1 MLDRNGRAIDYLRIS
16 LTDRCNLRC
25 TYCMPEDGID
35 KKYHEDILRFEE
47 IATIIRTAARLGIT
61 KIRLTGGEP
70 LVLKD
75 IEEVVRYAKNTPG
88 IREIGMTTNGILL
101 AEKAEAL
108 KAAGLDR
115 VNISLDTLDADK
127 FREITRGG
135 DINKVLHAVD
145 KVLSLDMKPV
155 KINTVLMRGFND
167 DEVGDLMD
175 LTRERPIQVRFIELM
190 PLGQGEAA
198 FEERFMEGDEILQ
211 SYPELQPTRDKS
223 RVARVFRLPGA
234 VGSVGFI
241 SPLSCKFCQDCN
253 RIRLTSSGTIKPCLH
268 SAKEVNLRPFLHDD
282 EALYD
287 LLKRT
292 IYEKPKEHHLE
303 TDKKSQTFRMMFQIG
318 G

>member
-1 MLDRNGRAIDYLRIS
+1 MLDRNGRVIDYLRIS
-16 LTDRCNLRC
+16 LTARCNLRC
-25 TYCMPEDGID
+25 TYCMPEEGIE
-35 KKYHEDILRFEE
+35 KVYHEDILRYEE
-47 IATIIRTAARLGIT
+47 IATIIRTAAKLGIT

-70 LVLKD
+70 LILQN

-101 AEKAEAL
+101 AEKAETL

-135 DINKVLHAVD
+135 DINKVLKAIA

-167 DEVGDLMD
+167 TEVGDLMD
-175 LTRERPIQVRFIELM
+175 LTRDQAIQVRFIELM
-190 PLGQGEAA
+190 PLGQGEAS
-198 FEERFMEGDEILQ
+198 FTERFMEGDEILQ
-211 SYPELQPTRDKS
+211 RYPELSPVQDQS
-223 RVARVFRLPGA
+223 HVARVYKFPDA

-241 SPLSCKFCQDCN
+241 SPLSCKFCENCN
-253 RIRLTSSGTIKPCLH
+253 RIRLTATGTIKPCLH
-268 SAKEVNLRPFLHDD
+268 SAEEVNLKPFLRDE
-282 EALYD
+282 EALHD

-292 IYEKPKEHHLE
+292 IFEKPKEHHLE
-303 TDKKSQTFRMMFQIG
+303 TDKKSRTSRMMFQIG

>member
-1 MLDRNGRAIDYLRIS
+1 MLDRNGRSIDYLRIS

-35 KKYHEDILRFEE
+35 KKYHKDILRFEE

-70 LVLKD
+70 LILKD
-75 IEEVVRYAKNTPG
+75 IEDVVRYARQTPG

-101 AEKAEAL
+101 ADKAEAL

-115 VNISLDTLDADK
+115 VNISLDTLDGEK
-127 FREITRGG
+127 FQRITRGG
-135 DINKVLHAVD
+135 DIRKVLAAID

-175 LTRERPIQVRFIELM
+175 LTRDRPIQVRFIELM
-190 PLGQGEAA
+190 PLGEGEET
-198 FEERFMEGDEILQ
+198 FEDSFMEGDEILQ
-211 SYPELQPTRDKS
+211 RYPELKPVSDNS

-234 VGSVGFI
+234 VGSVGLI
-241 SPLSCKFCQDCN
+241 SPLSCKFCSDCN

-268 SAKEVNLRPFLHDD
+268 SAEEINLRPFLQDE

-287 LLKRT
+287 LLKKS